1 MRVPPLPAEEWDDE
15 VDAALRVMLPRRMRN
30 PESASNALSTLVR
43 HPALTKA
50 FLTLNV
56 HLLFRSTLPARLR
69 EVAILRVAH
78 RRDCVYEWNHHR
90 EAALAEGITETEIE
104 AIRHGAA
111 TGTLDQLILR
121 AVDELDEKSN
131 LSDATWD
138 ALCEQLDEYQRMDL
152 IFTIGTYNTLAAA
165 FNTFGVRSE
174 YER

>member
-1 MRVPPLPAEEWDDE
+1 MRVPPLPADQWDEE
-15 VDAALRVMLPRRMRN
+15 VDAALRVMLPRRLRN

-56 HLLFRSTLPARLR
+56 HLLFESALPARLR
-69 EVAILRVAH
+69 ELAILRVAH
-78 RRDCVYEWNHHR
+78 LRDCVYEWNHHR
-90 EAALAEGITETEIE
+90 EAALKEGITEPEIDAVRRGE
-104 AIRHGAA
+104 AAGD
-111 TGTLDQLILR
+111 LDQLILR
-121 AVDELDEKSN
+121 AVDELDEKAN

-138 ALCEQLDEYQRMDL
+138 ALCAQLDEHQRMDL
-152 IFTIGTYNTLAAA
+152 IFTVGTYNTLAAA

>member
-15 VDAALRVMLPRRMRN
+15 VDAALRVMLPRRLRN

-56 HLLFRSTLPARLR
+56 HLLFRSSLPARLR
-69 EVAILRVAH
+69 ELAILRIAH
-78 RRDCVYEWNHHR
+78 RRDCIYEWNHHR
-90 EAALAEGITETEIE
+90 EAALAEGITAAEIDAVRRGE
-104 AIRHGAA
+104 ATAA
-111 TGTLDQLILR
+111 LDQLILR

-131 LSDATWD
+131 LSDTTWG
-138 ALCEQLDEYQRMDL
+138 ALCAHLDEHQRMDL
-152 IFTIGTYNTLAAA
+152 IFTIGTYTTLAAA

>member
-1 MRVPPLPAEEWDDE
+1 MRVPPLPADRWDED
-15 VDAALRVMLPRRMRN
+15 VDNALRVMLPRRLRN

-56 HLLFRSTLPARLR
+56 HLLFQSSLPVRLR
-69 EVAILRVAH
+69 ELAILRVAH
-78 RRDCVYEWNHHR
+78 VRDCIYEWNHHR
-90 EAALAEGITETEIE
+90 EAALAEGITEEEIAAVTRGE
-104 AIRHGAA
+104 AA
-111 TGTLDQLILR
+111 DPVEQLILR
-121 AVDELDEKSN
+121 AVDELDDKSN

-138 ALCEQLDEYQRMDL
+138 GLCAHLDEHQRMDL

-165 FNTFGVRSE
+165 FNTFGIRSE

>member
-15 VDAALRVMLPRRMRN
+15 VDAALRVMLPRRLRN

-56 HLLFRSTLPARLR
+56 HLLFRSSLPARLR
-69 EVAILRVAH
+69 ELAILRVAH

-90 EAALAEGITETEIE
+90 EAALAEGITEAEIE
-104 AIRHGAA
+104 AVRRGEA
-111 TGTLDQLILR
+111 TAVLDQLILR

-131 LSDATWD
+131 LADGTWD
-138 ALCEQLDEYQRMDL
+138 ALCAHLDEQQRMDL

>member
-1 MRVPPLPAEEWDDE
+1 MRVPPLPADEWDDE

-43 HPALTKA
+43 HPALTEA

-56 HLLFRSTLPARLR
+56 HLLFRSSLPARLR
-69 EVAILRVAH
+69 ELAILRVAH

-90 EAALAEGITETEIE
+90 EAALAEGITESEIE
-104 AIRHGAA
+104 AVRRGEA
-111 TGTLDQLILR
+111 TDALDALILR

-138 ALCEQLDEYQRMDL
+138 ALCGQLDEHQRMDL

>member
-1 MRVPPLPAEEWDDE
+1 MRVPPLPADEWDDD

-43 HPALTKA
+43 HPELTKA

-56 HLLFRSTLPARLR
+56 HLLFRSSLPARLR
-69 EVAILRVAH
+69 ELAILRVAY

-90 EAALAEGITETEIE
+90 EAALAEGITEAEIE
-104 AIRHGAA
+104 AVRHGEA
-111 TGTLDQLILR
+111 TGALDRTVLR

-138 ALCEQLDEYQRMDL
+138 ALCGQLDEHQRMDL

>member
-1 MRVPPLPAEEWDDE
+1 MRVPPLPAAEWDDE
-15 VDAALRVMLPRRMRN
+15 VDAALRVMLPRRLRN

-56 HLLFRSTLPARLR
+56 HLLFQSSLPARLR
-69 EVAILRVAH
+69 ELAILRIAH
-78 RRDCVYEWNHHR
+78 RRDCIYEWNHHR
-90 EAALAEGITETEIE
+90 EAALAEGITTAEIDAVRRGE
-104 AIRHGAA
+104 ATAA
-111 TGTLDQLILR
+111 LDRLILR

-131 LSDATWD
+131 LSDTTWD
-138 ALCEQLDEYQRMDL
+138 SLCAHLDEHQRMDL
-152 IFTIGTYNTLAAA
+152 IFTIGTYTTLAAA

>member
-15 VDAALRVMLPRRMRN
+15 VDAALRVMLPRRLRN
-30 PESASNALSTLVR
+30 PESASNALSTLIR

-56 HLLFRSTLPARLR
+56 HLLFRSSLPARLR
-69 EVAILRVAH
+69 ELAILRIAH
-78 RRDCVYEWNHHR
+78 RRDCIYEWNHHR
-90 EAALAEGITETEIE
+90 EAALAEGITAAEIDAVRRGE
-104 AIRHGAA
+104 ATAA
-111 TGTLDQLILR
+111 LDQLILR

-131 LSDATWD
+131 LSDTTWD
-138 ALCEQLDEYQRMDL
+138 ALCAHLDEHQRMDL
-152 IFTIGTYNTLAAA
+152 IFTIGTYTTLAAA